1 MRASNSLLWL
11 IIILVTGFL
20 AGISVLTSG
29 CELGDDDKE
38 PTSRTGVQAIT
49 ASIETG
55 SDGLTVE
62 QRNVRRR
69 LEIDNDPGAV
79 KHLYIIS
86 AYSGE
91 VLIYSTVK
99 GKVSSSGKRLSPYS
113 VTAQDGQYVGNDFN
127 GFPIDVGGRSLRTG
141 EVLQDDGTFGNS
153 IPYIFW
159 FDANDEYHQHYPGG
173 GQIIHL
179 ASQPMQFPRVIVTI
193 APVDANT
200 GEPINNNGSEEE

>member
-1 MRASNSLLWL
+1 MRGSTLWAIV
-11 IIILVTGFL
+11 IIITGIL
-20 AGISVLTSG
+20 AGLSVLTTG
-29 CELGDDDKE
+29 CELGDDKE

-49 ASIETG
+49 ANIETG

-127 GFPIDVGGRSLRTG
+127 GFPIDVGGRNLRTG